1 MYRFF
6 KKVAVLVVLIG
17 FVGGAQAMP
26 STHDFGELTGSKA
39 FSFNTF
45 SGDFDEIFTF
55 SLADPY
61 QMVAGRVAG
70 LTTGMT
76 IQYRGGV
83 GTGPGDLSSTYHF
96 SPSTPLR
103 GPFLISE
110 IKGGLAPKK
119 SYWFELIGSTTS
131 PTGTATYAVTLA
143 PVPEPESWALLL
155 SGLGLMVFVARRRS
169 ASAN

>member
-1 MYRFF
+1 MYQFF

-17 FVGGAQAMP
+17 FVGGAQARLQTQ
-26 STHDFGELTGSKA
+26 THDFGELTGSKA

-70 LTTGMT
+70 LATGMT

-83 GTGPGDLSSTYHF
+83 GTGPDPSVKPIEF
-96 SPSTPLR
+96 SPFSTIR
-103 GPFLISE
+103 GQFLISR
-110 IKGGLAPKK
+110 IQGGLAPET
-119 SYWFELIGSTTS
+119 SYWFELAGNAGS
-131 PTGTATYAVTLA
+131 ATYAVTLA